1 MGKCEEGR
9 INMKLKNK
17 NLKKDIFVCLCLVIT
32 FFALLWVMVPEG
44 TVYGSNTDW
53 MSQHVSLAETLRD
66 EILRQKTIL
75 PDFLWIGG
83 GNNAYNFSYYGY
95 LRPDVLIGCLMPSVP
110 MEKVIIATMIGSFLI
125 TVLLCYYWLRKCML
139 SPGPAFLGSFF
150 CMSADCFFHFH
161 RQIMFINY
169 MPFLFLALI
178 LTERTLRTR
187 HITLYCLL
195 LAGICFQ
202 SYYYSICCFIVIAIY
217 WWQNT
222 KKWKDWLLL
231 VKIMALSVGLSLV
244 LLWPTFLALL
254 ENRRASGKTSLLS
267 LILPKLQLKGLLYSP
282 YGIGF
287 SMIILYLLL
296 LGLFHKRYRMGSIG
310 YLCLFCFPVIPY
322 LLNGTLYTRA
332 KILMPFLPL
341 ILLHCMRILREV
353 WNGELKPSS
362 RLASAIL
369 IIVITGVG
377 MLHVSNGEIP
387 SASILVLADTAF
399 ILVFSWIWKKKNKAV
414 VYILLLVVPIAGTI
428 FLSKE
433 EDFVPETS
441 GEEIFTKQ
449 ELEDVITDEWART
462 DYLTNPLMNANKL
475 HFANQK
481 TTGMYSSVTNKRYAA
496 FYYDILKTPIRINN
510 RVALLPE
517 INPFLQYTMG
527 VKYVV
532 TDMDKMP
539 GGYRSVYEKGNYA
552 IAKNENVLPLAY
564 LNNHV
569 ISRESFETLTF
580 PYSLEALTR
589 YTVVE
594 NDALEGYFGEQAEV
608 LSISDELAIL
618 SGSKMRQMDFEFQ
631 VARVSSGLSWEK
643 KGDGIEVKAKK
654 NSECTLRLKNKLKGK
669 VGILSFDVVNGTKW
683 PVEITING
691 MRNKLSGKGAPYPN
705 KNRRFT
711 FYLNERMAN
720 SVKIHCSKGKFQ
732 IRNLTYHV
740 LTKYSFNKDSVKTVD
755 FLKVKGAEV
764 LHCRTDEEKQSFFV
778 TSIPYQDGLELYV
791 DGKKADI
798 QLVNTAF
805 AGVLLEPGRHDVR
818 LLFTPPGKRL
828 GLFGTVAACILLLLN
843 ELSVK
848 INLRNRIRRTDFIA
862 GD

>member
-1 MGKCEEGR
+1 ME
-9 INMKLKNK
+9 LKNK
-17 NLKKDIFVCLCLVIT
+17 NLKKDIFVCLCLVIA
-32 FFALLWVMVPEG
+32 FFGLLYIMVPEG

-83 GNNAYNFSYYGY
+83 GNNVYNFSYYGY

-110 MEKVIIATMIGSFLI
+110 MEKVIIITMISSFLL

-150 CMSADCFFHFH
+150 CMSANCFFHFH

-178 LTERTLRTR
+178 FTERTLRTR
-187 HITLYCLL
+187 HILLYCLF

-222 KKWKDWLLL
+222 KEWKDWLLL

-267 LILPKLQLKGLLYSP
+267 LLLPKLQLKGLLYDP

-296 LGLFHKRYRMGSIG
+296 LGLFHKKYRVGSIG
-310 YLCLFCFPVIPY
+310 CLCLFCFPVIPY

-341 ILLHCMRILREV
+341 ILLHCMRILSEV
-353 WNGELKPSS
+353 WNGKMKPSS
-362 RLASAIL
+362 RLASLIL
-369 IIVITGVG
+369 ILVCVG
-377 MLHVSNGEIP
+377 MLWTGNGEIP
-387 SASILVLADTAF
+387 AAATLVLADIAL
-399 ILVFSWIWKKKNKAV
+399 ILLFSWIWKWKNKAV
-414 VYILLLVVPIAGTI
+414 VYILLLVVPMMGTF

-449 ELEDVITDEWART
+449 ELEDTITDEWVRT
-462 DYLTNPLMNANKL
+462 DYLTNPLINANQL

-481 TTGMYSSVTNKRYAA
+481 TTGMYSSVSNKRYAA

-517 INPFLQYTMG
+517 VNPFLQYIMG

-532 TDMDKMP
+532 TNTDKVP
-539 GGYRSVYEKGNYA
+539 GGYRSVYEKGDYT
-552 IAKNENVLPLAY
+552 IAKNDNVLPIAY
-564 LNNHV
+564 LNNRV
-569 ISRESFETLTF
+569 ISRENFETLTE

-594 NDALEGYFGEQAEV
+594 DEVLAEKFGEQAEV
-608 LSISDELAIL
+608 LSVTDELAIL

-631 VARVSSGLSWEK
+631 VAGSSSGLSWEK
-643 KGDGIEVKAKK
+643 MGNGIEVKAEK
-654 NSECTLRLKNKLKGK
+654 NGECTLRLKNKLKGK
-669 VGILSFDVVNGTKW
+669 IGILSFDVVNGTKW

-691 MRNKLSGKGAPYPN
+691 MRNKLAGKGAPYPN
-705 KNRRFT
+705 QNERFT
-711 FYLNERMAN
+711 FFLNERIAN
-720 SVKIHCSKGKFQ
+720 SLELHCNKGKFQ
-732 IRNLTYHV
+732 IQNLTYHV
-740 LTKYSFNKDSVKTVD
+740 LTKYSFNKDNVKTVE
-755 FLKVKGAEV
+755 FLKGKGGEV
-764 LHCRTDEEKQSFFV
+764 LHCRTDEKEQSLFV
-778 TSIPYQDGLELYV
+778 TSIPYQDGLALYV

-805 AGVLLEPGRHDVR
+805 AGALLEPGRHDVK

-843 ELSVK
+843 ELLVK
-848 INLRNRIRRTDFIA
+848 INLRNRVRRTDFIA

>member
-1 MGKCEEGR
+1 MD
-9 INMKLKNK
+9 LKNE
-17 NLKKDIFVCLCLVIT
+17 NLKKDIFVCLCLIIT
-32 FFALLWVMVPEG
+32 FFGLLYIMIPEG

-66 EILRQKTIL
+66 EILRQKTIF

-83 GNNAYNFSYYGY
+83 GNNAYDFSYYGY
-95 LRPDVLIGCLMPSVP
+95 LRPDVLIGCLMPSVS
-110 MEKVIIATMIGSFLI
+110 METVLIVTMISSFLL
-125 TVLLCYYWLRKCML
+125 TVLLCYYWLRQCML
-139 SPGPAFLGSFF
+139 SPGPAFLGGFF
-150 CMSADCFFHFH
+150 CLSADCFFHFH

-178 LTERTLRTR
+178 LTEKTIRTR
-187 HITLYCLL
+187 HIFLYCFI

-222 KKWKDWLLL
+222 KEWKDWLLL
-231 VKIMALSVGLSLV
+231 VKIMALSVGLSFV
-244 LLWPTFLALL
+244 LLLPTFLALL
-254 ENRRASGKTSLLS
+254 ENKRASGKMNLFSLF
-267 LILPKLQLKGLLYSP
+267 LPKLQLKGLLYDP

-296 LGLFHKRYRMGSIG
+296 LGLFHKKYRMGSIG

-322 LLNGTLYTRA
+322 LLNGTLYARA

-353 WNGELKPSS
+353 WRGEMKPSS
-362 RLASAIL
+362 RLASVIL
-369 IIVITGVG
+369 IMVCVEMIRG
-377 MLHVSNGEIP
+377 SEGEMP
-387 SASILVLADTAF
+387 TASILILADIAL
-399 ILVFSWIWKKKNKAV
+399 ILLFSWIWKKKNKAV
-414 VYILLLVVPIAGTI
+414 VYILLLIVPMVGTI

-433 EDFVPETS
+433 EEFVPETS
-441 GEEIFTKQ
+441 GEEIFTKR
-449 ELEDVITDEWART
+449 ELEKYITEEWVRT
-462 DYLTNPLMNANKL
+462 DYLTNPLINANQL

-517 INPFLQYTMG
+517 INPFLQYMLG
-527 VKYVV
+527 VKFVV
-532 TDMDKMP
+532 TDVDKIP
-539 GGYRSVYEKGNYA
+539 GGYKNLYEKGSYA
-552 IAKNENVLPLAY
+552 VAKNENVLPIAY
-564 LNNHV
+564 LNHNI
-569 ISRESFETLTF
+569 ISRERFDSLTF

-589 YTVVE
+589 YTIVE
-594 NDALEGYFGEQAEV
+594 NEEIKEDTGKQAEV
-608 LSISDELAIL
+608 LSVSDELSIL
-618 SGSKMRQMDFEFQ
+618 SGSRMRQIDFDFQ
-631 VARVSSGLSWEK
+631 VVKSSSDISWEK
-643 KGDGIEVKAKK
+643 NENSLEIRAKS

-705 KNRRFT
+705 QNKRFT
-711 FYLNERMAN
+711 FYLDEKMAN
-720 SVKIHCSKGKFQ
+720 SLQIHCSKGKFQ
-732 IRNLTYHV
+732 IRNLTYYV
-740 LTKYSFNKDSVKTVD
+740 LPKSCLNKDNMQTVEV
-755 FLKVKGAEV
+755 LKVKGAEV
-764 LHCRTDEEKQSFFV
+764 LHCRTDEKEQSYFV
-778 TSIPYQDGLELYV
+778 TSVPYQDGLELYV

-805 AGVLLEPGRHDVR
+805 AGTLLEPGKHDVK
-818 LLFTPPGKRL
+818 LLFTPPGKRF
-828 GLFGTVAACILLLLN
+828 GLFVSVAALILLLLDAF
-843 ELSVK
+843 LLK
-848 INLRNRIRRTDFIA
+848 INLRNRIRRSDFIA
-862 GD
+862 GN